1 MTKRAPHPHAAL
13 LFADFVL
20 SPEGQ
25 RIIKAQ
31 NRVPVNRKV
40 DTGFDTSVFGLVD
53 TATLIDE
60 WDVWERRWDEIF
72 LRGRP

>member
-31 NRVPVNRKV
+31 ARVPVNRKV
-40 DTGFDTSVFGLVD
+40 DSTFDTKVFR
-53 TATLIDE
+53 LIDSAALLDD
-60 WDVWERRWDEIF
+60 WDTWEKRWNNLF
-72 LRGRP
+72 LRERQ